1 MRVLKSAVFTALA
14 AISAGPIR
22 LDPGVVLLAGDQVGL
37 PLSSGTQKE

>member
-1 MRVLKSAVFTALA
+1 MGMLKPAVFAALA
-14 AISAGPIR
+14 AINAGPIR